1 MHVSVEFAFKNV
13 FNCEREVIYCKF
25 DSGYHG
31 CNDLRL
37 EQQTT
42 IKQIRYLNL
51 KCREL
56 TWYFRGKVLLPLSG
70 VYISNVHYD
79 RMSQLRTMVLGI
91 CVKWCVMCIITIIGA
106 PLVVT
111 RHREFSFFDYHD
123 ENGHSIVDFRNMW
136 LLKPQTRNT
145 TWFKQVWLSLN
156 MSSTQ
161 KYLTFWASRKRSRFM
176 KSVGYLDFNAFFGEV
191 VVNQIGSYSKQR
203 ECDMIYQL
211 SLSRSFFP
219 TNLYCYCWS
228 YSLWNVA

>member
-56 TWYFRGKVLLPLSG
+56 TWYFRGKVLLHLSG

-79 RMSQLRTMVLGI
+79 RMSQLGTMILGI

-123 ENGHSIVDFRNMW
+123 ENGHSIVDFSNMW
-136 LLKPQTRNT
+136 LLKPLTRNT
-145 TWFKQVWLSLN
+145 TWFLVSLIITKYDFN
-156 MSSTQ
+156 T
-161 KYLTFWASRKRSRFM
+161 KYLTLWTRRKPLQVYEIRGLHGFQWIFRWS
-176 KSVGYLDFNAFFGEV
+176 GGEPNRV
-191 VVNQIGSYSKQR
+191 FS
-203 ECDMIYQL
+203 
-211 SLSRSFFP
+211 
-219 TNLYCYCWS
+219 
-228 YSLWNVA
+228 